1 MSDFTKNANVPVSA
15 GAHKGYVPAAVMQA
29 AAQRIKSVPAGN
41 TLIDQISDEAWLQ
54 GEDGDITVGKT
65 AEA

>member
-29 AAQRIKSVPAGN
+29 AAQRIQAVPAGD
-41 TLIDQISDEAWLQ
+41 TLVDQLSDETWVK
-54 GEDGDITVGKT
+54 GEDGNITVGKKT
-65 AEA
+65 EI